1 VVLAFEAVFTG
12 MSARLQEGNLKF
24 RGLFFAGLAE
34 LVFARFRD
42 ACRFVQICGFG
53 MRSRAA
59 QKVTLWLT
67 LRGKSG
73 NSPVLRSGS
82 VSVSSGTELRVCV
95 SRMFFRNF

>member
-12 MSARLQEGNLKF
+12 MSDRLQEGNLKF
-24 RGLFFAGLAE
+24 CGLFFARLAG
-34 LVFARFRD
+34 LVFAQFRD
-42 ACRFVQICGFG
+42 AGRLAQICGFG

-67 LRGKSG
+67 LWGKSG

>member
-1 VVLAFEAVFTG
+1 MAFEAVFTG

-24 RGLFFAGLAE
+24 RGLFFASLAG
-34 LVFARFRD
+34 LVFAQFRD
-42 ACRFVQICGFG
+42 AGRLAQICGFG
-53 MRSRAA
+53 MQSPAA

-73 NSPVLRSGS
+73 NPPVLRSGS
-82 VSVSSGTELRVCV
+82 VSVSSGTELRVFV